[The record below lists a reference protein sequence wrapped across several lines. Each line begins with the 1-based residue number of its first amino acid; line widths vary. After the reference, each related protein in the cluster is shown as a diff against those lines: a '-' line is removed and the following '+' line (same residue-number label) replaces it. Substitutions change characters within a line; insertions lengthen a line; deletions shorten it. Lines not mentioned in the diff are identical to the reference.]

1 MEEYLGLRVESVDEV
16 EILRRMEEG
25 IYDHEAYEKAL
36 AWTKEH
42 CREGRDD
49 NPEYVDFLGEK
60 RRIKFTPEEKEKQW
74 EFTIKMY
81 CIIKDL
87 IQGNQNLP
95 AGFEEEKVGHNAIA
109 AGFQGQ
115 RQWTDHWPNCDYPEA
130 VLNSSFDFEGPKEPM
145 VFATENDVLN
155 GLGMLFMELLTNR
168 AQIFAD
174 VRTYWSPEATKRVT
188 GYDLEGKAKEN
199 GGIIHLLN
207 SGAACLDACGE
218 CTDENGNAVMKR
230 WWEVDDADI
239 QKMTDA
245 TVWCEA
251 GFDNFRGGGFSSHF
265 VTRAEM
271 PATMI
276 RLNLVKG
283 LGPVLQIA
291 EGWTV
296 KLPEEVTDTLMERTN
311 PTWPCTWFTPR
322 AATARPA
329 ARLRAPTPS
338 CRTGAPTTARSP
350 TVTSAR
356 TSSRSARCC
365 ASPCACTT
373 SPTRTSSVRRPGMPS
388 AWTRKARTTAPAP
401 PTARCT
407 RISAEPAK
415 QKRRA
420 SARLFSGRLRKKLFA
435 FPVGYC
441 TIKQGIPTGATRHPI
456 HGVIQFAQHTTGF

>member
-1 MEEYLGLRVESVDEV
+1 
-16 EILRRMEEG
+16 
-25 IYDHEAYEKAL
+25 
-36 AWTKEH
+36 
-42 CREGRDD
+42 
-49 NPEYVDFLGEK
+49 
-60 RRIKFTPEEKEKQW
+60 
-74 EFTIKMY
+74 
-81 CIIKDL
+81 
-87 IQGNQNLP
+87 
-95 AGFEEEKVGHNAIA
+95 
-109 AGFQGQ
+109 
-115 RQWTDHWPNCDYPEA
+115 
-130 VLNSSFDFEGPKEPM
+130 M

-155 GLGMLFMELLTNR
+155 GIGMLFMELLTNR

-291 EGWTV
+291 EGWTC
-296 KLPEEVTDTLMERTN
+296 LLY
-311 PTWPCTWFTPR
+311 
-322 AATARPA
+322 
-329 ARLRAPTPS
+329 
-338 CRTGAPTTARSP
+338 
-350 TVTSAR
+350 
-356 TSSRSARCC
+356 
-365 ASPCACTT
+365 T
-373 SPTRTSSVRRPGMPS
+373 SPSPRD
-388 AWTRKARTTAPAP
+388 
-401 PTARCT
+401 
-407 RISAEPAK
+407 
-415 QKRRA
+415 
-420 SARLFSGRLRKKLFA
+420 
-435 FPVGYC
+435 
-441 TIKQGIPTGATRHPI
+441 
-456 HGVIQFAQHTTGF
+456 